1 MKKILIIVGIV
12 LVLLVA
18 SLLVLPLVFK
28 QALMDKTKTTINK
41 NINGEVEFADF
52 KLSLIKQFPKLTVE
66 LREITLIGK
75 GQFQQDTLLKAKA
88 VSAHTDMFQLFNT
101 ENMQIDEI
109 SLEAPELKLVVAE
122 SGDVNWDIVAEPAD
136 ETPQDETES
145 GLNLQLEKIG
155 ISEADFV
162 YDDHQTE
169 MIVGLENINFIVSG
183 KMYGTSAELNAD
195 GGAERFSL
203 FYKGNKYIS
212 NLSVETQTKLNI
224 DYEKMD
230 IFISENEL
238 LINRLPL
245 EINGMIQIPSDSMI
259 FNLKL
264 KTSESGFDNF
274 LALVPPDYE
283 KYLEDIETRGSA
295 IIEGAATGYYIGEDY
310 PAFNIDMK
318 VDDGN
323 IHYADLPEEIKN
335 ISADISIRKPQ
346 GELDLTEVKVENARA
361 EVKNNPLNFNLLMK
375 NLVSDPYFDGELAG
389 KLNFNDLKDALPMDS
404 VYLAGLVDANVKVK
418 GKYSA
423 IENEDYSQIESEGTV
438 VLTDFVYDSPKLTRQ
453 VLVPGGRLEFS
464 PRDVKLTEF
473 DVNIG
478 QSDFNL
484 QGSVSNYLGYYFN
497 DAVLSGNLRLNSS
510 LVNLNE
516 LLRLQVNEQQPE
528 ENVQEDKSTEESLAF
543 DIPGNIY
550 FTFRSNIQRVV
561 FDQLPI
567 TNVNGLITAKNGK
580 LTLDGLNMQMLDGTL
595 ALTGSYQN
603 TPQNQPFFDFGL
615 DANGFAIPEA
625 YKTLTGFRKMIPVAG
640 QSQGEIN
647 TDLKVSGRLSPA
659 FKLIGPTIDGNGTF
673 GTKNLRIVNSPVF
686 NQLKGILKAEK
697 LNNVSV
703 NDFRASIVIEN
714 GGINIKPFTTK
725 IADQETT
732 VSGSINTEN
741 LIDMQLDFNVERD
754 AFGPD
759 IQSILSV
766 LPGEER
772 IKQIPASV
780 LVQGPVGEAKV
791 KVNLDEARKKITE
804 EVKKST
810 KEDLQKSL
818 DKLGKG
824 LRDLFK

>member
-1 MKKILIIVGIV
+1 MKKTLIIVGII

-18 SLLVLPLVFK
+18 SLLVLPMVFK
-28 QALMDKTKTTINK
+28 PTLMKKTKATINK

-52 KLSLIKQFPKLTVE
+52 NLSLLRQFPKLTVE
-66 LREITLIGK
+66 LREIILIGK
-75 GQFQQDTLLKAKA
+75 GEFQQDTLLKADA
-88 VSAHTDMFQLFNT
+88 VSAHTGLFQLFNT
-101 ENMQIDEI
+101 ENTQIDEI
-109 SLEAPELKLVVAE
+109 NLESPELKLVVAK
-122 SGDVNWDIVAEPAD
+122 SGNVNWDIVAEPTD
-136 ETPQDETES
+136 ETPQEETES
-145 GLNLQLEKIG
+145 ALNLQLEKIG

-162 YDDHQTE
+162 YDDRQTE
-169 MIVGLENINFIVSG
+169 MIVRLGNINFTVSG
-183 KMYGTSAELNAD
+183 KMYGTSAELDAD

-203 FYKGNKYIS
+203 LYKGNKYIS

-230 IFISENEL
+230 ISISENEL
-238 LINRLPL
+238 FINRLPL
-245 EINGMIQIPSDSMI
+245 EINGMIQIPNDSM
-259 FNLKL
+259 FFDLSL

-283 KYLEDIETRGSA
+283 SYLEDIETSGSA
-295 IIEGAATGYYIGEDY
+295 TIAGNVTGFYIGENY
-310 PAFNIDMK
+310 PAFNLNMI
-318 VDDGN
+318 VDNGN
-323 IHYADLPEEIKN
+323 LHYASLPEEIKN
-335 ISADISIRKPQ
+335 ISANISVIKPQ
-346 GELDLTEVKVENARA
+346 GELDLTEVKIENARA
-361 EVKNNPLNFNLLMK
+361 VVKDNPLDFNLFLS
-375 NLVSDPYFDGELAG
+375 NLVSDPYFDGALAG

-404 VYLAGLVDANVKVK
+404 VYLAGLVDADVKVK

-423 IENEDYSQIESEGTV
+423 IENENYNQVESDGTV
-438 VLTDFVYDSPKLTRQ
+438 ILTDFVYDSPKFTQQ

-473 DVNIG
+473 KVNIG
-478 QSDFNL
+478 QSDFDL
-484 QGSVSNYLGYYFN
+484 QGSVSNYLGYYFS
-497 DAVLSGNLRLNSS
+497 DATLSGNLQLNSS

-516 LLRLQVNEQQPE
+516 LLRLQVNKPQPA
-528 ENVQEDKSTEESLAF
+528 ENVQEDESTEESLAF
-543 DIPGNIY
+543 DIPGNID
-550 FTFRSNIQRVV
+550 FTFRSNIQRVI

-567 TNVNGLITAKNGK
+567 TNVNGLITAQNGK
-580 LTLDGLNMQMLDGTL
+580 LVLDGLSMQMLDGTL
-595 ALTGSYQN
+595 ALNGSYQN
-603 TPQNQPFFDFGL
+603 TPQNQPLFDFGL
-615 DANGFAIPEA
+615 DASGFAIPEA

-659 FKLIGPTIDGNGTF
+659 FKLIGPTIDGQGTF
-673 GTKNLRIVNSPVF
+673 STENLRIVNSPVF

-703 NDFRASIVIEN
+703 NDFSASIVIED

-725 IADQETT
+725 IAGQETT

-741 LIDMQLDFNVERD
+741 LVDMRMDFNVERD